1 MATFDQI
8 KALRLD
14 ISDPA
19 NYIDI
24 LSVINAAALPAA
36 PAQQTAYKVLDTSKY
51 VATDTES
58 GAAATDYESVEL
70 QLSDSRI
77 STWLDTNTHDETV
90 VLALKAIIKRLGGQV
105 PLQRTKTGSES
116 VEYTMLLDLYNYYR
130 RLLKDQQNTVDKENN
145 SNTGK
150 WGNLKQPEIAGGNL

>member
-1 MATFDQI
+1 MVTFDQI

-36 PAQQTAYKVLDTSKY
+36 PAQQTVYKVLDTSKY

-58 GAAATDYESVEL
+58 GAAPSDYEAVEL

-90 VLALKAIIKRLGGQV
+90 VLALKAIIKRLGGQG

-130 RLLKDQQNTVDKENN
+130 RLLKDQQTTVDKENN
-145 SNTGK
+145 DNTGK